1 MGLRKCDRGDCQK
14 ILCEKTIFGQSRFI
28 CDGCLTELLFLKRTW
43 PRRMTLVHLEQLISG
58 FLISSKDSSLDV
70 LLSEVETQ
78 IEFNRMTDKATNHE

>member
-1 MGLRKCDRGDCQK
+1 
-14 ILCEKTIFGQSRFI
+14 
-28 CDGCLTELLFLKRTW
+28 
-43 PRRMTLVHLEQLISG
+43 MTLVHLEQLISG